1 MIWGD
6 YVARRERRLRLRRRN
21 DVPEGQSRMN
31 PDTMKEL
38 GIEGKIE
45 VVIAGKK
52 KMQFA
57 VLPNDDVP
65 RNEVW
70 CNEEELR
77 RYGIADYTI
86 ATVRAAQG

>member
-1 MIWGD
+1 
-6 YVARRERRLRLRRRN
+6 
-21 DVPEGQSRMN
+21 MN

-38 GIEGKIE
+38 RIETIIE

-52 KMQFA
+52 RLHFT
-57 VLPNDDVP
+57 VLPNDNVP

-77 RYGIADYTI
+77 NHGIADYTI